1 MAKGIKTLGFPRGGA
16 RVYARKGRYPELRL
30 PKTVTRAE
38 FAAMLGDTR
47 GYTGR
52 YLDIDHVPHHLE
64 LAIEKG
70 FWKPGPLTR
79 NKKKVYNNNIQKYFG
94 ELFLGRKGL
103 SAWVK
108 SVMNKTGDITAEAI
122 AAEALARVY
131 AASNYNNYTG
141 NLSGAFYAAIV
152 RGRKVVGK
160 FEINEEEGGFK
171 SGQYTT
177 NDNGRKIAY
186 LQEPPRHTHSIKKIG
201 KANRYRKG
209 KSARRYRYI
218 KKWERLEGYKG
229 MTILQKRGGAFGYM
243 TEQGKG
249 TTQSGIIIGNTAPY
263 SNKLGKKYT
272 VLKGAKVRGEVNG
285 KWNKET
291 RNIYRSIGKADID
304 YLYKLFGARNVKW

>member
-1 MAKGIKTLGFPRGGA
+1 MGKGIRAIGRPINGA
-16 RVYARKGRYPELRL
+16 RIYARKGRYPELRL
-30 PKTVTRAE
+30 PNTVKKVE
-38 FAAMLGDTR
+38 LHSWVGIKDTP
-47 GYTGR
+47 GR
-52 YLDIDHVPHHLE
+52 YLDIDNFPEHLKV
-64 LAIEKG
+64 AIEKG
-70 FWKPGPLTR
+70 FWTTGPLTR
-79 NKKKVYNNNIQKYFG
+79 KRGSIYKNEIQRYIR
-94 ELFLGRKGL
+94 ELFGAKYGL
-103 SAWVK
+103 QAWVR
-108 SVMNKTGDITAEAI
+108 SVINKTGSITAEAI
-122 AAEALARVY
+122 AAETLARVY

-160 FEINEEEGGFK
+160 FEINEEDGGFK
-171 SGQYTT
+171 SGQYTI

-201 KANRYRKG
+201 KANRYREG

-243 TEQGKG
+243 TEQGRG

-304 YLYKLFGARNVKW
+304 YLYKLFGAKNVKW